1 MRRGRAGARE
11 RSVIGMSGG
20 MDLFTLKDIA
30 QRLNLPEST
39 LRKYRDAYP
48 QFIPYVGSGRE
59 KRYRAEAEEV
69 FKAIR
74 ERRVDR
80 HLSWEDT
87 ESELADIFPMNPDEL
102 VKRAAVSEEEANIF
116 IEKMDRAVAKLSEQA
131 QRQEFIVT
139 TLANELI
146 RIREIVEKLA
156 PAADDIKQT
165 RKMTYSFNES
175 AIRML
180 KEGQDGMAKA
190 LDMLE
195 RTQGAIYYIPGEV
208 ASRLEKMSGQGG
220 AAKPTLRAPEPRRPE
235 IEINPAPAAEPESE
249 ARRAAPTASAVAPG
263 PEHAAAIS
271 GFKDELRKRD
281 EELAKFRELYVRA
294 KREAEK
300 LKDDLRKKTV
310 GDIYGKAEPKKSA
323 APAQPAIESADTEKG
338 GKFFFKGRKKKG
350 DV

>member
-1 MRRGRAGARE
+1 
-11 RSVIGMSGG
+11 MSGG
-20 MDLFTLKDIA
+20 LDLFTLKDIA

-116 IEKMDRAVAKLSEQA
+116 IEKMDRAVAKLTEQA

-175 AIRML
+175 ALRML
-180 KEGQDGMAKA
+180 KQGQDGMAKA

-195 RTQGAIYYIPGEV
+195 RTQGAIYYMPGEI
-208 ASRLEKMSGQGG
+208 AARLEKMSGLGG
-220 AAKPTLRAPEPRRPE
+220 GAKPTPRTPEPRRPD
-235 IEINPAPAAEPESE
+235 IEINPAPAAEPEAE
-249 ARRAAPTASAVAPG
+249 PRRAAAPA
-263 PEHAAAIS
+263 PHAAPPAELVGSAPPAAALS
-271 GFKDELRKRD
+271 GLKEELRKRD

-323 APAQPAIESADTEKG
+323 AAPPPDIESADAEKG
-338 GKFFFKGRKKKG
+338 GKFFFKGRKKKQG
-350 DV
+350 DI

>member
-1 MRRGRAGARE
+1 
-11 RSVIGMSGG
+11 MSGG
-20 MDLFTLKDIA
+20 QDLFTLKDIA

-175 AIRML
+175 ALRML
-180 KEGQDGMAKA
+180 KQGQDGMAKA

-220 AAKPTLRAPEPRRPE
+220 AAKPSLRAPEPRRPD
-235 IEINPAPAAEPESE
+235 IEINPAPAAPVLEPS
-249 ARRAAPTASAVAPG
+249 AIAPPASAIG
-263 PEHAAAIS
+263 
-271 GFKDELRKRD
+271 GLKDELRKRD
-281 EELAKFRELYVRA
+281 EELRKKDEEAARFRELYVRA

-323 APAQPAIESADTEKG
+323 ASAPPAIEPADSEKG

>member
-1 MRRGRAGARE
+1 
-11 RSVIGMSGG
+11 MSGG
-20 MDLFTLKDIA
+20 QDLFTLKDIA

-74 ERRVDR
+74 ERRVDG

-116 IEKMDRAVAKLSEQA
+116 IEKMDRAVAKLTEQA

-165 RKMTYSFNES
+165 RKMTYSFN
-175 AIRML
+175 
-180 KEGQDGMAKA
+180 GV
-190 LDMLE
+190 
-195 RTQGAIYYIPGEV
+195 GA
-208 ASRLEKMSGQGG
+208 
-220 AAKPTLRAPEPRRPE
+220 
-235 IEINPAPAAEPESE
+235 
-249 ARRAAPTASAVAPG
+249 
-263 PEHAAAIS
+263 
-271 GFKDELRKRD
+271 
-281 EELAKFRELYVRA
+281 
-294 KREAEK
+294 
-300 LKDDLRKKTV
+300 
-310 GDIYGKAEPKKSA
+310 
-323 APAQPAIESADTEKG
+323 
-338 GKFFFKGRKKKG
+338 
-350 DV
+350 

>member
-1 MRRGRAGARE
+1 ME
-11 RSVIGMSGG
+11 MSGG

-175 AIRML
+175 ALRML

-220 AAKPTLRAPEPRRPE
+220 AAKPTLRAPEPRRPD
-235 IEINPAPAAEPESE
+235 IEINPAPAAERE
-249 ARRAAPTASAVAPG
+249 AAVAP
-263 PEHAAAIS
+263 PAAPVLEPAAIAPPAS
-271 GFKDELRKRD
+271 TIGGLKDELRKRD
-281 EELAKFRELYVRA
+281 EELRKRDEEAARFRELYVRA

-323 APAQPAIESADTEKG
+323 SPAPPAIESAETEKG

-350 DV
+350 DI

>member
-1 MRRGRAGARE
+1 
-11 RSVIGMSGG
+11 MSGG
-20 MDLFTLKDIA
+20 QDLYTLKDIA

-116 IEKMDRAVAKLSEQA
+116 IEKMDRAVAKLTEQA

-165 RKMTYSFNES
+165 RKMTYSYNES
-175 AIRML
+175 ALRML
-180 KEGQDGMAKA
+180 KQGQDGMAKA

-220 AAKPTLRAPEPRRPE
+220 GAAKPTLRAPEPRRPE
-235 IEINPAPAAEPESE
+235 IEINPAPAAERESE
-249 ARRAAPTASAVAPG
+249 ARRAAPPAP
-263 PEHAAAIS
+263 HAAPVSEPAAEIS
-271 GFKDELRKRD
+271 GFREELRKRD

-323 APAQPAIESADTEKG
+323 AAQPPAIESADSEKG

-350 DV
+350 DI